1 MMWCNIP
8 QQRAGVCEALSLRS
22 VSLPLILLF
31 MWTSRKGSLIYFLF
45 AEAHKAVSW
54 GSGRGTDS
62 FLPLPASHSPAVLRS
77 KPAPYKI
84 SNSRFLTAI
93 GLLVIMGNDKSNTV
107 K

>member
-1 MMWCNIP
+1 M
-8 QQRAGVCEALSLRS
+8 CEALGLLS
-22 VSLPLILLF
+22 VSLSLILLF
-31 MWTSRKGSLIYFLF
+31 MRTPRKGSLIYFLF

-62 FLPLPASHSPAVLRS
+62 FLPLPMSYFPAVLHS

-84 SNSRFLTAI
+84 INSRFLMAI
-93 GLLVIMGNDKSNTV
+93 GLLVITGNDKSNMV

>member
-1 MMWCNIP
+1 M
-8 QQRAGVCEALSLRS
+8 CEALRLRS
-22 VSLPLILLF
+22 FFPSLILLF
-31 MWTSRKGSLIYFLF
+31 MRTPRKGSLIYFLF

-62 FLPLPASHSPAVLRS
+62 FLPLPASYFPAVLRS

-84 SNSRFLTAI
+84 LNSRFLMAI
-93 GLLVIMGNDKSNTV
+93 GLLVITGYDKSNTV